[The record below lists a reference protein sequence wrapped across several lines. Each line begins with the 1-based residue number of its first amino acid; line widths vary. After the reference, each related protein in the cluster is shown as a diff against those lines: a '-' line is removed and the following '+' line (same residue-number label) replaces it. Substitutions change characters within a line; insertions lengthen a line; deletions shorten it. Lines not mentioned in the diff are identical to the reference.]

1 MDADIIVS
9 GIDKVKVNLANCCCP
24 VFGDDI
30 IGYITKGN
38 GITVHR
44 TNCHNLE
51 MLETRTL
58 EVHWNTNVN
67 KRYLTNLLIY
77 SNSHENHMLSLIQ
90 TISNMNVSV
99 DSIKTM
105 SKTDAILYEA
115 SVYVTGLEQ
124 LTKLIA
130 LLDKQPY
137 VDHTERMMR

>member
-1 MDADIIVS
+1 MCIRDR
-9 GIDKVKVNLANCCCP
+9 
-24 VFGDDI
+24 
-30 IGYITKGN
+30 YITKGN

-130 LLDKQPY
+130 LLDKQLY